1 MSVRIRKDLHAL
13 DELSPERLG
22 ILHQMPHHASFGVP
36 RTRDVPLHK
45 IEPRRFPIEQPELLA
60 ALGDAFVELMSPW
73 DETSTIAKF
82 LDKRGEGIHHICFDT
97 GSIAFELKRVSEEG
111 FPVIDETPRESLGE
125 VIAFLHP
132 KGLNGVLVE
141 FKEKKES

>member
-1 MSVRIRKDLHAL
+1 MLAIDHIGIAVRDLDGAIARWCALLGAPPESAVRHGVDHARM
-13 DELSPERLG
+13 D
-22 ILHQMPHHASFGVP
+22 
-36 RTRDVPLHK
+36 
-45 IEPRRFPIEQPELLA
+45 LA
-60 ALGDAFVELMSPW
+60 MIPVGDAFVELMSPW

-82 LDKRGEGIHHICFDT
+82 LDKRGDGIHHICFDT